1 MLKHQPEI
9 TRVQETH
16 VTHEVSKGTLDLS
29 LRRPKQ
35 KNKHFKHQNT
45 ANTNAHGIEH
55 TRRSGTS
62 WAHWKTQNLH
72 HELARLCWRHE
83 FQITFIL
90 SLLHFPTWFND
101 SRSDSCHLGFLPFL
115 EGTRRASMAV
125 ATVNSV
131 RAASRFPE
139 PSTRLALPCAMQCW
153 TLWRSL
159 RWTLWGCFQ
168 TLLWHEA
175 LPWQTNL
182 QGSKLVRRFVG
193 IVRLIPSPRWHV
205 GSHVAVLLQV
215 HSAKGNELPSIDV
228 QTDPGHFLW
237 MSHSHIGRIGHVGRM
252 CRVRSIALL
261 WDGWHT
267 KARRL
272 VVGMWWWSGWPA
284 IRQDYAGHAYAWAH
298 RELRLVT
305 QDVLPSLTWGG
316 KTDGKILGQ
325 GTANKLIGRWA
336 QMNNNL
342 WWWVPKFGITGWWI
356 GLSIIHC
363 VKNTC
368 TLQMWMSS
376 PTLVAT
382 YY

>member
-1 MLKHQPEI
+1 MIAAWLANLHNVKTP
-9 TRVQETH
+9 TRNSRVQETH

-35 KNKHFKHQNT
+35 KNERFKNQNT
-45 ANTNAHGIEH
+45 TNTNAHGIEN

-101 SRSDSCHLGFLPFL
+101 SRSDSCHLGLLPFF

-205 GSHVAVLLQV
+205 RSHVAILLQV

-228 QTDPGHFLW
+228 QTGPSHFLW
-237 MSHSHIGRIGHVGRM
+237 SHSHIGRIGHVGRM
-252 CRVRSIALL
+252 CRMCRIALL
-261 WDGWHT
+261 WDGWGWVAYQST
-267 KARRL
+267 AACSWNVAMEWLASNSAGLRRPRL
-272 VVGMWWWSGWPA
+272 RLGPQGAAPC
-284 IRQDYAGHAYAWAH
+284 DAGHPPKPHLTGERQMEKSWG
-298 RELRLVT
+298 RE
-305 QDVLPSLTWGG
+305 Q
-316 KTDGKILGQ
+316 
-325 GTANKLIGRWA
+325 
-336 QMNNNL
+336 
-342 WWWVPKFGITGWWI
+342 
-356 GLSIIHC
+356 
-363 VKNTC
+363 
-368 TLQMWMSS
+368 
-376 PTLVAT
+376 PTNS
-382 YY
+382 